1 MVRLAHSNGLQT
13 AVILVIT
20 AASANIDTVI
30 CSSAAAIISFKK
42 FYLLTLMSENHVV
55 NVAAA

>member
-1 MVRLAHSNGLQT
+1 MVRLAHSSGLQT

-20 AASANIDTVI
+20 AASANADTVI
-30 CSSAAAIISFKK
+30 CSSAAAVISFKK
-42 FYLLTLMSENHVV
+42 FYLLTFMSENHV

>member
-20 AASANIDTVI
+20 AASANADTVI